1 MYSLS
6 AEIQQISLLYEKSG
20 LSCHLFY
27 AWVYISEFSHK
38 RKAFTVKNQG
48 VADLTDIILPLL
60 KAFFVGGLICTVG
73 QLLIDFT
80 KMTPAKI
87 LVSFVIIGVV
97 LGGLGIYEP
106 LVKWAGS
113 GATLPLTGFGYA
125 LAKGTKEAVAEDG
138 LLGALS
144 GPLASSSVGIMAAVI
159 SGLIASVFAR
169 SKDK

>member
-1 MYSLS
+1 M
-6 AEIQQISLLYEKSG
+6 
-20 LSCHLFY
+20 
-27 AWVYISEFSHK
+27 
-38 RKAFTVKNQG
+38 
-48 VADLTDIILPLL
+48 TDIIFPLL
-60 KAFFVGGLICTVG
+60 KAFLVGGLICTVG

-87 LVSFVIIGVV
+87 LVSFVVIGVI

-125 LAKGTKEAVAEDG
+125 LAKGTKEAVAEDR

-144 GPLASSSVGIMAAVI
+144 GPLASSSVGIMTAVI
-159 SGLIASVFAR
+159 AGLIASVFAK

>member
-1 MYSLS
+1 M
-6 AEIQQISLLYEKSG
+6 
-20 LSCHLFY
+20 
-27 AWVYISEFSHK
+27 
-38 RKAFTVKNQG
+38 
-48 VADLTDIILPLL
+48 TDIILPLV
-60 KAFFVGGLICTVG
+60 KAFVVGGLICTVG

-87 LVSFVIIGVV
+87 LVSFVFIGVA

-125 LAKGTKEAVAEDG
+125 LAKCTKEAVMKDG

>member
-1 MYSLS
+1 M
-6 AEIQQISLLYEKSG
+6 
-20 LSCHLFY
+20 
-27 AWVYISEFSHK
+27 
-38 RKAFTVKNQG
+38 
-48 VADLTDIILPLL
+48 DIFLPLL
-60 KAFFVGGLICTVG
+60 KAFLVGGFICTVG

-87 LVSFVIIGVV
+87 LVSFVVTGVV
-97 LGGLGIYEP
+97 LGALGIYEP

-138 LLGALS
+138 LLGVLS
-144 GPLASSSVGIMAAVI
+144 GPLAASSVGIMAAVI
-159 SGLIASVFAR
+159 SGLVASLFTR

>member
-1 MYSLS
+1 MT
-6 AEIQQISLLYEKSG
+6 EIIIS
-20 LSCHLFY
+20 
-27 AWVYISEFSHK
+27 
-38 RKAFTVKNQG
+38 
-48 VADLTDIILPLL
+48 LL
-60 KAFFVGGLICTVG
+60 KAFLVGGLICTVG

-87 LVSFVIIGVV
+87 LVSFVVIGVI
-97 LGGLGIYEP
+97 LGALGIYEP

-125 LAKGTKEAVAEDG
+125 LANGTKEAVMEDG
-138 LLGALS
+138 LMGALG

>member
-1 MYSLS
+1 ML
-6 AEIQQISLLYEKSG
+6 I
-20 LSCHLFY
+20 
-27 AWVYISEFSHK
+27 
-38 RKAFTVKNQG
+38 
-48 VADLTDIILPLL
+48 DIILPLL
-60 KAFFVGGLICTVG
+60 KAFLVGGLICTVG

-87 LVSFVIIGVV
+87 LVSFVVTGVI
-97 LGGLGIYEP
+97 LGSLGIYEP
-106 LVKWAGS
+106 IVKWAGS

-144 GPLASSSVGIMAAVI
+144 GPLGGSSVGIMAAII
-159 SGLIASVFAR
+159 SGLVASVFTR

>member
-1 MYSLS
+1 M
-6 AEIQQISLLYEKSG
+6 
-20 LSCHLFY
+20 
-27 AWVYISEFSHK
+27 
-38 RKAFTVKNQG
+38 
-48 VADLTDIILPLL
+48 TDIILPLL
-60 KAFFVGGLICTVG
+60 KAFVVGGLICTVG

-87 LVSFVIIGVV
+87 LVSFVVIGVA
-97 LGGLGIYEP
+97 LGGLGVYEP

-125 LAKGTKEAVAEDG
+125 LAKGTKEAVMKDG

-159 SGLIASVFAR
+159 SGLIASMFAR